1 MSADEL
7 LRQAVD
13 LLDDEEDKKQLTA
26 VFQKLKL
33 DYQEAAKA
41 LTTATRELTEARD
54 QLEHEVQQKET
65 LQHQLAQLGSTPLDY
80 INWTSATSINA
91 FLTDKT
97 PTDLSERFRLDMLSN
112 RIEGELRFPSFDD
125 EMAYS
130 REYGDKELLR
140 QTLQDGVKALSKV
153 PVFTGEGD
161 ITWSDFEHHMRVA
174 VMNRNLPEHVLRQ
187 QLPQHLGKKAFSYY
201 RKLPKVLRM
210 TFSEVMDAL
219 KKRYEN
225 DSTTASN
232 LVRTVKQSPDED
244 VLDYSTRMKV
254 AAEGMQ
260 PRMPSELM
268 VWTAEGKRYIMP
280 NPRIVEDEEHYQKE
294 LKAVEDRLTPY
305 FLAGLLPEIQAKL
318 NSNTYTDFSELELE
332 AKNAQWMC
340 RRSAGD
346 SSAHLHHLQ
355 NHEEVN
361 ALSRGRPAHRGAHKY
376 GRGRGRSQYG
386 QTSSRFGQ
394 TSSVRCY
401 RCGKEGHMK
410 KNCPDNVPYFTPQ
423 QRPSSTV
430 RPSPGTV
437 TRRDFNN
444 LMHSAVT
451 HALKQWSTK
460 KGEKKR
466 PRRQVNALDVESDN
480 DELLFELDEDV
491 QKNA

>member
-41 LTTATRELTEARD
+41 LTAATRELTEARD
-54 QLEHEVQQKET
+54 QLENEVQQKET
-65 LQHQLAQLGSTPLDY
+65 LQNQLAQLGSTPLDY
-80 INWTSATSINA
+80 INWKSATSINA
-91 FLTDKT
+91 FLADKT

-112 RIEGELRFPSFDD
+112 RIEGELKFPSFDD
-125 EMAYS
+125 EMAYF
-130 REYGDKELLR
+130 REHGDKDLLK

-232 LVRTVKQSPDED
+232 LIRTVKQSPDED

-268 VWTAEGKRYIMP
+268 VWIAEGKKFVMP
-280 NPRIVEDEEHYQKE
+280 NPRIMEDEEHYQKE

-305 FLAGLLPEIQAKL
+305 FLAGLLPDIQAKL

-346 SSAHLHHLQ
+346 SSAHVHHLEQ
-355 NHEEVN
+355 RDEVN
-361 ALSRGRPAHRGAHKY
+361 ALGRGRPAHRGAPR
-376 GRGRGRSQYG
+376 GARGRGGSQ
-386 QTSSRFGQ
+386 SSQNGRVQ
-394 TSSVRCY
+394 CY
-401 RCGKEGHMK
+401 RCGKDGHIK
-410 KNCPDNVPYFTPQ
+410 RNCPDNAHVPQ
-423 QRPSSTV
+423 SRPS
-430 RPSPGTV
+430 RPAARSGTAI
-437 TRRDFNN
+437 TRKDFNS
-444 LMHSAVT
+444 LMQNAVT
-451 HALKQWSTK
+451 HALKQWSTN

-466 PRRQVNALDVESDN
+466 PRKQVHALDVESDN
-480 DELLFELDEDV
+480 DELLFELDDEV